1 MKRGTRVKVLN
12 LSGTVGSMVRKEF
25 HVVILEPFETYRL
38 KAVLFDYNDA
48 RSYAKWLRTT
58 LGGK

>member
-1 MKRGTRVKVLN
+1 MKRGTRVEVLN
-12 LSGTVGSMVRKEF
+12 LSGHFGSMVRKEF
-25 HVVILEPFETYRL
+25 HVLVVEPFEGKKL